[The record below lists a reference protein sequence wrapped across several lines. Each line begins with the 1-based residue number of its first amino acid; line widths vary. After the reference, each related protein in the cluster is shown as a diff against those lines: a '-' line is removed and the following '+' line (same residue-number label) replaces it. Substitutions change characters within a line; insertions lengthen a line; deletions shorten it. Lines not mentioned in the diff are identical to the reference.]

1 MRKNKKIVGTCTLD
15 EAFERFA
22 SESEENRKVLEEC
35 KKLYEAEKAKRRKRA
50 KKGA

>member
-1 MRKNKKIVGTCTLD
+1 MTKNKKIAGTCTLD

-35 KKLYEAEKAKRRKRA
+35 EKLYEEEKAKRRKRA